1 MRALLRVVMLL
12 SFVLSAPAGAQSEE
26 INRSKRT
33 IAALEEQ
40 WIQAVI
46 KRDAAAFDRLLAP
59 QFVYTED
66 DRVYTKAQLIKEV
79 TTGTDTVTSGR
90 NEDLVVRVHGN
101 TAIATGWLVL
111 IGRGA
116 GGAFERRY
124 RYTDTWQRS
133 AAAGS
138 RWRVIAAADYLKP

>member
-1 MRALLRVVMLL
+1 MRTLLRVVL
-12 SFVLSAPAGAQSEE
+12 SLMVCAPLHAQSREA
-26 INRSKRT
+26 NRAKQT
-33 IAALEEQ
+33 IAALEEA

-59 QFVYTED
+59 EFVYTED

-79 TTGTDTVTSGR
+79 TTGSDTVTSGR
-90 NEDLVVRVHGN
+90 NEDLVVRIHGN

-111 IGRGA
+111 IGRS
-116 GGAFERRY
+116 GGKPFERRY
-124 RYTDTWQRS
+124 RYTDTWQRA

-138 RWRVIAAADYLKP
+138 RWRVVAAQDYLKP